1 MPTREV
7 LSPSQRAQFIDIP
20 DAIGERELARYYTL
34 SPDELTVIEQR
45 RRPHNRLGFA
55 VQLCYLR
62 FPGRPLRADEQV
74 PEPVLAYIAAHLG
87 LDPAVMRD
95 YAQERDTTRRE
106 HLGEIQR
113 TFGFCPFDAQSY
125 RALAVWLLP
134 TALGTDSG
142 VALVTALVEEMR
154 GRKVVAP
161 ALYLIERLAWETRR
175 RAQRQV
181 SQRLTTGIMPP
192 DHARLDALLTVAPGR
207 RQTPLVWLRQPPG
220 KPSPPTILALIERLT
235 VIRVLGLDHTL
246 ARQVHQNRLLQLAR
260 EGGRYSPAFLARFEP
275 TRRYATLVAFLI
287 ETAATLTDQILAMH
301 DRLMTGY
308 LHRSEQAHAAQFH
321 ASGKAINEKV
331 RLYAA
336 VGTAVIAARAD
347 DGDPYRAI
355 QAVLP
360 WESFVQTVAEATHL
374 ARPADFGYLDH
385 LDAFYGQVRRYA
397 PALLDALEFRGA
409 PPCRPLL
416 RALQALKELN
426 AADARKV
433 PQGVPTAFVKP
444 RWADHVFTDTGI
456 DRHYYELCALHEL
469 RNGLRSGDIW
479 VAGSRQ
485 FKAFEDYLL
494 PDDAWQGLK
503 DAGPLPLAIP
513 TDVTT
518 YLAQRRQDLHD
529 QLTTV
534 AALMAADDLPDVRLR
549 KGKLSITPL
558 PKAVPDAAED
568 LAERAYARMPWV
580 KITDLLVA
588 VDGLTDFSRHFTHL
602 HTGAPPRDKAA
613 LFAAILADATNLGL
627 SKMANACPG
636 LTFARLSWVSDWSL
650 RDETYAQAL
659 GELVNYHHGL
669 PFAAHW
675 GDGTTSSSDAQRF
688 PVGGRREAT
697 AQVNARYGHEP
708 SIMFYTHISDQ
719 YAPFHI
725 KAISATAHQA
735 PYVLDGLL
743 YHETDLQIEEHYT
756 DTGGVSDHLFGMC
769 PPLGFRF
776 APRIR
781 DLADRRLYTV
791 EPPATYPALAP
802 LIGGDVD
809 VKRIE
814 AHWDDLLRL
823 LTSVR
828 LGTVTASQIL
838 RKLAAYPR
846 QNGLAVALREMGRIE
861 RTLYVLNWFQ
871 SPELRRRVTGGL
883 NKGEA
888 RNALARAILFNR
900 RGTVQDRSF
909 EDQRNRASGLNLVVA
924 AIILW
929 NTLGLEQTIEAMR
942 TEGEDVPEEHLEHVA
957 PLGWEKIILT
967 GEYVWD
973 WQQATRLHGKRI
985 PRPADE

>member
-62 FPGRPLRADEQV
+62 FPGRPLCADEQV

-650 RDETYAQAL
+650 RDETMRRPWVSSSTTTTACRLPHTGAMGRPPPRTPSASRSVAGARPRPRSTPDMDTSPASCSTPISPTSTPRSTSRPSARRRTRRPTCL
-659 GELVNYHHGL
+659 MGCSTTRPTSRSRNTTRIPAVCRTICSGCAPRWASASPRASATSLIDACTRWSRPRRTRRSPRSSVATSTSSASRRTGTTCCACSP
-669 PFAAHW
+669 PFA
-675 GDGTTSSSDAQRF
+675 S
-688 PVGGRREAT
+688 
-697 AQVNARYGHEP
+697 AR
-708 SIMFYTHISDQ
+708 
-719 YAPFHI
+719 
-725 KAISATAHQA
+725 
-735 PYVLDGLL
+735 
-743 YHETDLQIEEHYT
+743 
-756 DTGGVSDHLFGMC
+756 
-769 PPLGFRF
+769 
-776 APRIR
+776 
-781 DLADRRLYTV
+781 
-791 EPPATYPALAP
+791 
-802 LIGGDVD
+802 
-809 VKRIE
+809 
-814 AHWDDLLRL
+814 
-823 LTSVR
+823 
-828 LGTVTASQIL
+828 
-838 RKLAAYPR
+838 
-846 QNGLAVALREMGRIE
+846 
-861 RTLYVLNWFQ
+861 
-871 SPELRRRVTGGL
+871 
-883 NKGEA
+883 
-888 RNALARAILFNR
+888 
-900 RGTVQDRSF
+900 
-909 EDQRNRASGLNLVVA
+909 
-924 AIILW
+924 
-929 NTLGLEQTIEAMR
+929 
-942 TEGEDVPEEHLEHVA
+942 
-957 PLGWEKIILT
+957 
-967 GEYVWD
+967 
-973 WQQATRLHGKRI
+973 
-985 PRPADE
+985 